1 MRLVTLSGSPSHNQH
16 LNLRR
21 VTELPRLQ
29 LVYARVKDFFSRSGC
44 EGAVATRSSC
54 GAVVMTRIIKGFAVD
69 WGDRWRRT
77 VWAQLEHIY
86 WFNVLP
92 DRQVEFDRSS
102 SPAALTEGDPGRV
115 EATCQGV
122 RRTGEIGPSAA
133 ARFGTEKALREHR
146 LR

>member
-1 MRLVTLSGSPSHNQH
+1 MRPVTSSGSPSHNQR
-16 LNLRR
+16 LDSRR

-29 LVYARVKDFFSRSGC
+29 LVVKDFFSRSGC

-115 EATCQGV
+115 EATQAV
-122 RRTGEIGPSAA
+122 KE
-133 ARFGTEKALREHR
+133 FVEQEK
-146 LR
+146 

>member
-29 LVYARVKDFFSRSGC
+29 LVVKDFFSRSGC

-69 WGDRWRRT
+69 WGT
-77 VWAQLEHIY
+77 GGGGQY
-86 WFNVLP
+86 G
-92 DRQVEFDRSS
+92 RS
-102 SPAALTEGDPGRV
+102 
-115 EATCQGV
+115 
-122 RRTGEIGPSAA
+122 
-133 ARFGTEKALREHR
+133 
-146 LR
+146 

>member
-1 MRLVTLSGSPSHNQH
+1 MRLVTLSGSHNQH

-69 WGDRWRRT
+69 WG
-77 VWAQLEHIY
+77 EHIY

-102 SPAALTEGDPGRV
+102 SPAALTKGDPGRV
-115 EATCQGV
+115 EATQAV
-122 RRTGEIGPSAA
+122 KE
-133 ARFGTEKALREHR
+133 FVEQEK
-146 LR
+146 

>member
-54 GAVVMTRIIKGFAVD
+54 GAVVMTRIIKGFAID

-115 EATCQGV
+115 EATQAV
-122 RRTGEIGPSAA
+122 KE
-133 ARFGTEKALREHR
+133 FVEQEK
-146 LR
+146 

>member
-29 LVYARVKDFFSRSGC
+29 LVCARVKDFFSRSGR
-44 EGAVATRSSC
+44 EGAVATRSS
-54 GAVVMTRIIKGFAVD
+54 RIIKGFAVD

-92 DRQVEFDRSS
+92 DRQVEFDHSS
-102 SPAALTEGDPGRV
+102 SQPPSLRETQAALRQRKLSRG
-115 EATCQGV
+115 
-122 RRTGEIGPSAA
+122 S
-133 ARFGTEKALREHR
+133 
-146 LR
+146 

>member
-16 LNLRR
+16 LKLPR

-29 LVYARVKDFFSRSGC
+29 LVYARVKDFFRRSGC

-92 DRQVEFDRSS
+92 DQQVEFDRSS

-115 EATCQGV
+115 EATQAV
-122 RRTGEIGPSAA
+122 KE
-133 ARFGTEKALREHR
+133 FVEQEK
-146 LR
+146 